1 MKLDKALYQTA
12 FNELKKAVEA
22 LENVHK
28 LQRPLQESRIDSEG
42 EFIKLNKDY
51 NEIHGEDSFMETVE
65 HDVFFDVL
73 TKLEYLSNEKGKILK
88 IKDSL
93 KEIKDV
99 FEDLV
104 KAADK
109 LN

>member
-28 LQRPLQESRIDSEG
+28 LQRPLQKSRIHSEG
-42 EFIKLNKDY
+42 EFIKLNNDY
-51 NEIHGEDSFMETVE
+51 NKIHGEDSFMGTVE
-65 HDVFFDVL
+65 HDVFVDVL
-73 TKLEYLSNEKGKILK
+73 SKLEYLSEGKILK

-93 KEIKDV
+93 EEIKDV
-99 FEDLV
+99 FEDLA

-109 LN
+109 LG